1 MRLTMEGIWCE
12 VVWRRQ
18 PQMGVVVSAV
28 PVRDR
33 VTVRMWKTFRLE
45 KKKKGHGEAE
55 KKKIEEGKGTYEATA
70 RRTNETTTNPTI
82 TSADSPLGVEIN

>member
-1 MRLTMEGIWCE
+1 MRLTMEGIWRE

-45 KKKKGHGEAE
+45 KKKKRTRRGR
-55 KKKIEEGKGTYEATA
+55 KKENRGGKGDVRSDGE
-70 RRTNETTTNPTI
+70 TNERNDYESYHHLRRLPFR
-82 TSADSPLGVEIN
+82 SD